1 MTDESRLE
9 QGRRVTRKLFG
20 EKRAQIVEDAVGNMS
35 PDFAKFVMEGFGIY
49 ENPQLDMKT
58 RSTITIAILTALGR
72 SQELVGKEELEVEIE
87 EGASVA
93 DLCLK
98 LAKDFPEL
106 EDDFHTLM
114 IAVNAVQGDWEY
126 ILSDGD
132 KVDFISTLGGG

>member
-1 MTDESRLE
+1 MKV
-9 QGRRVTRKLFG
+9 RV
-20 EKRAQIVEDAVGNMS
+20 
-35 PDFAKFVMEGFGIY
+35 KFF
-49 ENPQLDMKT
+49 
-58 RSTITIAILTALGR
+58 GR
-72 SQELVGKEELEVEIE
+72 SQELVGKEELEAEIG